1 MQSLS
6 RPLFW
11 SLIVLL
17 LAGCSAPEVRS
28 TTSVDEKQNA
38 AFLWNGFSH
47 EWSYNHRLNRMG
59 DYLND
64 FDCREVEKND
74 LPRSLCTGKLFHTGA
89 SGTGRDTLRFKS
101 HYTKVVSPEV
111 GFRSGEVVLPF
122 DGPEQRR
129 LRVDRRVEIPVEKS
143 TMAGRDE
150 YVALLN
156 GYDLHVGE
164 KGKAKKVKQ
173 FRVWVTE
180 SPTYYPDREVLAF
193 KVGGLLNMNCDS
205 IECKQQRNR
214 VRYKLSLHFM
224 LMGHDGAIHTTK
236 RDYEAAYSWNK
247 RDELDR
253 NDVPL
258 NEERH
263 SIKGLSEDYAS
274 ATVGFQSIDFDLA
287 KKGRYKDHW
296 FVEWVHALR
305 DVEYDPEEGRASF
318 DLDLFFK
325 EWNARTKRK
334 ATSIAQKG
342 EAILGADVV
351 LVQFREAV
359 VEADAATGTIDWPG
373 RNRSPVDEKA
383 VWSKELRL
391 EY

>member
-1 MQSLS
+1 MKRLS
-6 RPLFW
+6 HSIFPICIL
-11 SLIVLL
+11 LL

-28 TTSVDEKQNA
+28 TTSVDERQNA

-59 DYLND
+59 DYLD
-64 FDCREVEKND
+64 EFDCQDVEKND
-74 LPRSLCTGKLFHTGA
+74 LPRSICTGKLFHTGA
-89 SGTGRDTLRFKS
+89 SGTGRDTLKFRS
-101 HYTKVVSPEV
+101 HYTEVVSPEV

-129 LRVDRRVEIPVEKS
+129 IRVERRVEIPVEKS
-143 TMAGRDE
+143 SMADRDS

-164 KGKAKKVKQ
+164 KGKAKKVKR
-173 FRVWVTE
+173 FRIWVSE
-180 SPTYYPDREVLAF
+180 RPTYYPEREVLAF

-236 RDYEAAYSWNK
+236 RDYETAYSWNK
-247 RDELDR
+247 KDEIHR
-253 NDVPL
+253 EEIPL
-258 NEERH
+258 NQESH
-263 SIKGLSEDYAS
+263 SIKGLSKEYAS

-287 KKGRYKDHW
+287 KKGKYKDHW

-305 DVEYDPEEGRASF
+305 DIEYDPTEGRATF

-334 ATSIAQKG
+334 ATSIARKG

-351 LVQFREAV
+351 LVQFREAA
-359 VEADAATGTIDWPG
+359 VEQASQEGTLKWPG
-373 RNRSPVDEKA
+373 RNRSPDDEKA
-383 VWSKELRL
+383 IWSKELKL